1 MTPFAAL
8 LMSVAIL
15 LMGSG
20 LQFTLLPVRANIEAF
35 SRFDIGTMG
44 SAYFLGFTFG
54 CLAGQWV
61 IARVG
66 HTKAFLAL
74 VSLASTMALI
84 HAVLVN
90 PAIWW
95 IVRGVTGFCFAA
107 LFVII
112 ESWLNALSDNTT
124 RGTVFSFYTVINL
137 TVITIGQLLMVL
149 GDPATFSLFALAS
162 ILVSLSGVPV
172 AMSRAAT
179 PEPVPV
185 ILPRLGRL
193 YRSAPVGF
201 VGCLV
206 FGVSM
211 SSFWAFGPIYA
222 MEAGLSTTGIGVF
235 MCLSLLGGAA
245 GQWPLGSLSDRID
258 RRMVI
263 LGACLVSGLAGVA
276 LGQVYP
282 SNLMILSAIGFIYG
296 MFAFPLYALAVAHAN
311 DYTDSE
317 NFVETSS
324 GLLLA
329 FGVGAVIGPAL
340 ATMAVE
346 YGGPAWMFYFTSAVL
361 VATALFALWRITRR
375 EAIADDEKIDFAD
388 ALAATQT
395 HAPYEILEHAGG
407 ESEAN
412 PQVN

>member
-15 LMGSG
+15 LMGNG

-35 SRFDIGTMG
+35 NRFEIGTLG

-54 CLAGQWV
+54 CLAGQWI

-66 HTKAFLAL
+66 HTKAFLAF

-84 HAVLVN
+84 HAVLIN
-90 PAIWW
+90 PVVWW
-95 IVRGVTGFCFAA
+95 MVRGVTGFCFAA

-112 ESWLNALSDNTT
+112 ESWLNAQSDNTT
-124 RGTVFSFYTVINL
+124 RGAVFSVYTVINL
-137 TVITIGQLLMVL
+137 TVITIGQLLIVF

-162 ILVSLSGVPV
+162 ILVSLSGVPI
-172 AMSRAAT
+172 AMSRAPI
-179 PEPVPV
+179 PEAVSV
-185 ILPRLGRL
+185 VLPRLGQL

-201 VGCLV
+201 VGCVV
-206 FGVSM
+206 FGISM

-235 MCLSLLGGAA
+235 MCLSLLGGAV
-245 GQWPLGSLSDRID
+245 GQWPLGALSDLID
-258 RRMVI
+258 RRLVI
-263 LGACLVSGLAGVA
+263 LGSCLAAVLAGIV

-282 SNLMILSAIGFIYG
+282 SGLLRLSAFGFLYG

-311 DYTDSE
+311 DYAESE

-329 FGVGAVIGPAL
+329 FGAGAVAGPAF
-340 ATMAVE
+340 ATLAVE
-346 YGGPAWMFYFTSAVL
+346 HGGPAWMFYFSAAVL
-361 VATALFALWRITRR
+361 AATALFALWRIMRR
-375 EAIADDEKIDFAD
+375 DAIAPDDKVDFAD
-388 ALAATQT
+388 ALTATQSHT
-395 HAPYEILEHAGG
+395 PYEISDHTGKD
-407 ESEAN
+407 S
-412 PQVN
+412 

>member
-35 SRFDIGTMG
+35 SRFEIGTMG

-90 PAIWW
+90 PAVWW

-137 TVITIGQLLMVL
+137 TVITIGQLLMVF

-172 AMSRAAT
+172 AMSLAAT

-185 ILPRLGRL
+185 KVPRLGRL

-201 VGCLV
+201 IGCLV
-206 FGVSM
+206 FGISM
-211 SSFWAFGPIYA
+211 SSFWAFAPIYA

-245 GQWPLGSLSDRID
+245 GQWPLGGLSDRID

-263 LGACLVSGLAGVA
+263 LGACVVAGLAGIA

-282 SNLMILSAIGFIYG
+282 ADLMVLSVIGFVYG
-296 MFAFPLYALAVAHAN
+296 MFAFPLYALSVAHAN
-311 DYTDSE
+311 DYADSE

-329 FGVGAVIGPAL
+329 FGGGAVIGPAL
-340 ATMAVE
+340 ATLAVE

-361 VATALFALWRITRR
+361 AATALFALWRITRR
-375 EAIADDEKIDFAD
+375 EAIADDEKIDFSD

-395 HAPYEILEHAGG
+395 HAPYEIPEFAEH
-407 ESEAN
+407 ET
-412 PQVN
+412 